1 MFSYGESDKK
11 LAWTKRLGQQK
22 QIRLLWWQIVK
33 TVLCTTT
40 RTPHPNT
47 FLLYPPPAC
56 FTTEQSTVKASLVVK
71 SSIKLN
77 LDTVCLQ
84 IPWKNQG
91 VDYEQ
96 SLFFSWSVEQKGA
109 RHAYHPARDW
119 RRARFSRLAANQRS
133 RRHALPSLNLKKKRD
148 CSKSK
153 QAVKGVTRKG
163 FDFPTFPKLFTST
176 LSEAKERDHRG
187 PSWASTDSRSWP
199 DDISYIS
206 SFPAYKYIANKEK
219 GIICPHSSS
228 MQCS

>member
-1 MFSYGESDKK
+1 MFSCGESDKK

-33 TVLCTTT
+33 IVLCTTT

-47 FLLYPPPAC
+47 FLIYPPPAC

-77 LDTVCLQ
+77 LDTVYLQ

-153 QAVKGVTRKG
+153 QAVTRKG

-206 SFPAYKYIANKEK
+206 SFPAYKYIENKGK
-219 GIICPHSSS
+219 GIICLHRS
-228 MQCS
+228 